1 MSGSSIRFHCSTC
14 IFLCQYHVVFITT
27 ALWHSLKPGMVAL
40 LTFLLLVRDVLS
52 ILSFLVLPYE
62 SENCFFDIYEE
73 MCWNFGEN
81 YIECIDSFW
90 QDGHFY
96 YINTSNPCTREIF
109 PSSDIFF
116 KFFLQCVNICITSLS
131 LSCLYCLS
139 LL

>member
-1 MSGSSIRFHCSTC
+1 
-14 IFLCQYHVVFITT
+14 
-27 ALWHSLKPGMVAL
+27 LKPGMVAL

-90 QDGHFY
+90 
-96 YINTSNPCTREIF
+96 
-109 PSSDIFF
+109 
-116 KFFLQCVNICITSLS
+116 
-131 LSCLYCLS
+131 
-139 LL
+139 